1 MAEETEKM
9 VSLSPPWITKA
20 KELEAL
26 FGVDPDIDVKYND
39 EVKEVIIESVNTF
52 KIMALQKILVPSVT
66 FGNVTLTIK
75 CLVKDNAGDDVTS
88 LIKTAFAGNPHFS
101 QVITA
106 ATPYGDQTYALFKK
120 EVIQFYNDDTS
131 DYYGNWNGLAEDIL
145 REVVNE
151 NIRVNIGTETE
162 PDFDSI
168 WDNCECG
175 EE

>member
-1 MAEETEKM
+1 MAEETEKQ
-9 VSLSPPWITKA
+9 VSLSPPWITKVN
-20 KELEAL
+20 ELKAL
-26 FGVDPDIDVKYND
+26 FGVDPDIDVVYND
-39 EVKEVIIESVNTF
+39 EAKEVIIESVNTF

-75 CLVKDNAGDDVTS
+75 CLVKDNAEDDVAS
-88 LIKTAFAGNPHFS
+88 LIKTAFADNPHFS

-106 ATPYGDQTYALFKK
+106 PTPYGEQVYALFKK

-131 DYYGNWNGLAEDIL
+131 DYYGNWNGLSEDIL
-145 REVVNE
+145 RGVVNE

-162 PDFDSI
+162 LDFDSI